1 MRHRSHI
8 DVAFLSY
15 QDFPISLYLNDLLFP
30 LVSCLGTKCFMLWNK
45 EFQGMKLSL
54 RLYNWIDLTV

>member
-1 MRHRSHI
+1 MRHQSHV

-30 LVSCLGTKCFMLWNK
+30 LVSCLGTKCFMPWNK
-45 EFQGMKLSL
+45 VFHTLKQRVSCFGTKSFKA
-54 RLYNWIDLTV
+54 